1 MPMKPEELRQRIRG
15 LIHMP
20 MTHFDEND
28 QLDEVAIRRG
38 LRHAVNVLKGEDA
51 VFLITGST
59 AEFYAMTDEENMRV
73 IRIVLE
79 EVNGKFP
86 VIAGT
91 GRPGTKVSIEMS
103 QKAQQAGVDGVL
115 IVHPYYNLVTRE
127 GLFRHYETM
136 AENIDVGI
144 MIYNNPVASKLWI
157 PPDLMAKIS
166 KIRNIVADKENTAS
180 VTAYYWMQK
189 LVDPQDMVITCG
201 LGHLMFCFEAV
212 AECPAFVTELVN
224 FAPDFAIGLYKAAK
238 SKDFDKVREYADRL
252 SLYDRFI
259 SDCAQRRG
267 ALPTVLSPASGGSEI
282 PLYQSI
288 IKSAMGLV
296 GLPSGK
302 VREPMENITAEEK
315 EELKNVLKR
324 MGVL

>member
-1 MPMKPEELRQRIRG
+1 MSIKPEELRQRIRG

-28 QLDEVAIRRG
+28 QLDEVAIRKG
-38 LRHAVNVLKGEDA
+38 LRHALNALKGEDA

-73 IRIVLE
+73 WNIVLE

-86 VIAGT
+86 IIAGT
-91 GRPGTKVSIEMS
+91 GRSGTRVSIEMS
-103 QKAQQAGVDGVL
+103 QKAQEAGVDGVL

-127 GLFRHYETM
+127 GLYRHYKTI

-144 MIYNNPVASKLWI
+144 MIYNNAVASKLWI
-157 PPDLMAKIS
+157 PPDLMAKLS
-166 KIRNIVADKENTAS
+166 KIRNIVADKENTPS

-189 LVDPQDMVITCG
+189 MIDPNDMVITCG

-212 AECPAFVTELVN
+212 VDCPAFVTELVN

-238 SKDFDKVREYADRL
+238 SKDFDKVKEYADRL

-259 SDCAQRRG
+259 SECAQRRG

-315 EELKNVLKR
+315 EELKKALKK